1 MQNDPQDE
9 SPIKKA
15 LRTWRAWREIKKTNR
30 TSWAMQNDPQDESP
44 IKKALRTWRA
54 WREIKRSDYSRE
66 IAQIN
71 PISCN
76 ILEFSH

>member
-1 MQNDPQDE
+1 
-9 SPIKKA
+9 
-15 LRTWRAWREIKKTNR
+15 
-30 TSWAMQNDPQDESP
+30 MQNDPQDESP